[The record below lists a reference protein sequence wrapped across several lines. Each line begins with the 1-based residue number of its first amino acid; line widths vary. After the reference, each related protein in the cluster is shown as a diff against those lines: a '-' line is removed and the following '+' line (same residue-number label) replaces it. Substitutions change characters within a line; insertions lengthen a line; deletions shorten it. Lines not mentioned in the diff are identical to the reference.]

1 MVEYQSGS
9 SDMIQSMNAN
19 VVVTTKTSKAGA
31 LRALI
36 RLKKRR
42 IAGAIVLVGH
52 PQNAVAGEQPDRQSR
67 AGSDDEAR
75 RVHVSGFVADGEMLG
90 PIAGVGPLV

>member
-9 SDMIQSMNAN
+9 SDMIQSMKAN

-36 RLKKRR
+36 RLK
-42 IAGAIVLVGH
+42 
-52 PQNAVAGEQPDRQSR
+52 S
-67 AGSDDEAR
+67 AGSPVRSCSLAIPR
-75 RVHVSGFVADGEMLG
+75 MR
-90 PIAGVGPLV
+90 